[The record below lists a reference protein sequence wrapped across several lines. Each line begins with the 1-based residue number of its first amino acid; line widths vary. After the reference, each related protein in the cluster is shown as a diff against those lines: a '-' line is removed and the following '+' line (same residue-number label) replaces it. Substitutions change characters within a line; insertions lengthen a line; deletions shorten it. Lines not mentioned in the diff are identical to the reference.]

1 MSIVHPRRELLWV
14 IPLTLDVE
22 LDGGPG
28 ALAQNLI
35 EVESDGL
42 LLNQALHLGLLLGG
56 QNPHQSLGGKPGV

>member
-1 MSIVHPRRELLWV
+1 MV